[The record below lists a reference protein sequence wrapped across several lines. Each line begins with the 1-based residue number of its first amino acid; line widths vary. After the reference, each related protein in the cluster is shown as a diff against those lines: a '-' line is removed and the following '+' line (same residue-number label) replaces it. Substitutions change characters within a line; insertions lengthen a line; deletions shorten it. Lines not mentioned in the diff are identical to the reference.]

1 LLYRL
6 CSAVFFFLLFSASF
20 SSAQQS
26 LTDDSIIKM
35 TKAGLDNDLIV
46 QSVNSQP
53 GRFATSADDLIQL
66 KQAGV
71 SDKVLATMISKGT
84 EVAPSVAPA
93 IASPISSVPPGIDE
107 IGVYYQDKQG
117 RWTEMSPEIINFKSG
132 GFLKSLAT
140 DGIVKGDWNGHLNG
154 TTAKLTLSAPVKIL
168 LAAPEGTVAEE
179 YQVLKL
185 RVNSKDREFRS
196 TTGGVFH
203 ASTGAKRDSIDF
215 TAAKIAPHIYEFS
228 LPAGQ
233 AVGEYGILPPGSVSS
248 ANAASGGKLYTFRLL
263 E

>member
-1 LLYRL
+1 
-6 CSAVFFFLLFSASF
+6 
-20 SSAQQS
+20 
-26 LTDDSIIKM
+26 M

-46 QSVNSQP
+46 QSINSQP

-71 SDKVLATMISKGT
+71 SDKVLAAMISKGT
-84 EVAPSVAPA
+84 EVTPSVAPA
-93 IASPISSVPPGIDE
+93 TASPTSSSVPAGIDE

-117 RWTEMSPEIINFKSG
+117 RWTEMNPEIINFKSG

-154 TTAKLTLSAPVKIL
+154 TTAKLTLSSPVRIL

-203 ASTGAKRDSIDF
+203 ASTGAKRDSVDF
-215 TAAKIAPHIYEFS
+215 TATRIAPHIYEFT
-228 LPAGQ
+228 LPADQ

-248 ANAASGGKLYTFRLL
+248 ANAASGGKLYTFKLL